1 MAREELHPGWLP
13 LDPEEADAPLW
24 SDAFPEEGDA
34 SHRAA
39 GAGLVEDLDAFDF
52 AVASY

>member
-13 LDPEEADAPLW
+13 MDPDEADGPLW
-24 SDAFPEEGDA
+24 GDAFLEEDDA
-34 SHRAA
+34 LHSAA
-39 GAGLVEDLDAFDF
+39 VEDAVEDLDAFDF